1 MGYTNTWTFG
11 TQLIKINGIAELFYF
26 RNQFRITEPE
36 PKNSITLI
44 NCGTSLQTLGLL
56 EQYQRTVYKHLD
68 FWNPIN
74 KNKLNCRTTIQKIKT
89 LEPLEPTKN
98 NE

>member
-1 MGYTNTWTFG
+1 MNIMPRILPFY
-11 TQLIKINGIAELFYF
+11 FYF
-26 RNQFRITEPE
+26 RNQFRIMEPE

-56 EQYQRTVYKHLD
+56 EQYQRTAYKHLH

-74 KNKLNCRTTIQKIKT
+74 KNKWNCRTTIKKT
-89 LEPLEPTKN
+89 LGPLEPTKN

>member
-1 MGYTNTWTFG
+1 M
-11 TQLIKINGIAELFYF
+11 
-26 RNQFRITEPE
+26 EPE

-74 KNKLNCRTTIQKIKT
+74 KNKWNCRTTIKTKLKHLHLWNLLKIMNEIVDQIIKNPIQMLGL
-89 LEPLEPTKN
+89 LEPN
-98 NE
+98 